1 MQKKDWAMAATEE
14 MKSFAPKPWVAP
26 QPVLII
32 GTYNENGVANAMN
45 AAWGGQWDMKEIMI
59 AMRSHATTVNLNRNG
74 EFTVAFATKKTMVAS
89 DFVGIVS
96 AKKDGEKIEK
106 TGWNIEKAV
115 KVNAPVFTDFPMTLE
130 CRIKEKIDES
140 AEGYYI
146 VAEIVNIL
154 VDENYLAEDGNPDI
168 EKMELI
174 VFDPI
179 HHGYIELGKKVG
191 QAFSD
196 GKALKG

>member
-1 MQKKDWAMAATEE
+1 
-14 MKSFAPKPWVAP
+14 MKSFEPKPWLLP

-32 GTYNENGVANAMN
+32 GTYNEQGTPNAMN
-45 AAWGGQWDMKEIMI
+45 AAWGGQWDMREIMI
-59 AMRSHATTVNLNRNG
+59 SMGNHATTDNLNRCPD
-74 EFTVAFATKKTMVAS
+74 FTVAFATTETLVAS

-96 AKKDGEKIEK
+96 GRKDPEKVAK
-106 TGWNIEKAV
+106 TGWTAVKAE

-154 VDENYLAEDGNPDI
+154 VDERFLGEDGKPAL
-168 EKMELI
+168 ERMQLI
-174 VFDPI
+174 TFDPI

-191 QAFSD
+191 QAFAD
-196 GKALKG
+196 GAALK

>member
-1 MQKKDWAMAATEE
+1 
-14 MKSFAPKPWVAP
+14 MKTFEPKPWAVP

-32 GTYNENGVANAMN
+32 GTYNKEGVANAMN
-45 AAWGGQWDMKEIMI
+45 AAWAGQWDANEIMI
-59 AMRSHATTVNLNRNG
+59 SMGKHVTTDNLKISG
-74 EFTVAFATKKTMVAS
+74 EFTVAFATRKTMVAA

-96 AKKDGEKIEK
+96 AKNDPKKMEK
-106 TGWNIEKAV
+106 TGWNIEKAT

-130 CRIKEKIDES
+130 CCIKEKFNES
-140 AEGYYI
+140 ETGYYL

-154 VDENYLAEDGNPDI
+154 VDEKYLAGDGNPDM

-179 HHGYIELGKKVG
+179 HPGYIQLGEKVG
-191 QAFSD
+191 NAFSD
-196 GKALKG
+196 GKALK

>member
-1 MQKKDWAMAATEE
+1 

-32 GTYNENGVANAMN
+32 GTYNDDGTPNAMN
-45 AAWGGQWDMKEIMI
+45 AAWGGQWDMKEIVISMG
-59 AMRSHATTVNLNRNG
+59 AHATTLNLNRSG
-74 EFTVAFATKKTMVAS
+74 EFTAAFATESTMVAS

-96 AKKDGEKIEK
+96 AKNDPAKMEK
-106 TGWNIEKAV
+106 TGWSTQRAE

-168 EKMELI
+168 EKMHLI
-174 VFDPI
+174 VFDPV
-179 HHGYIELGKKVG
+179 HHSYIALGQKVG

-196 GKALKG
+196 GKALK